1 LLQRENESEKTHLVR
16 WSIAVA
22 QNRAHYEKAL
32 EKGFQYNAEENWSK
46 AMGAFRV
53 AINEFP
59 KEPMPYVGLGE
70 ACFSL
75 KQLNKALDCYKLAA
89 RYSGGDLSYL
99 RKVAD
104 LQERMGLLTDAGRTY
119 MAAGELLLQ
128 QKQYEAAID
137 MWQLA
142 VRLEPGLL
150 AAHRR
155 LAMIFQRQHLT
166 KDAVREYL
174 AIARILQER
183 GNNRKAL
190 QMCQAAQR
198 LDPENDDV
206 LMAVKLILGGEEA
219 LAEPEEDEPVDDTPL
234 ATDAEDGIT
243 QMVRQMASVFAAEQE
258 AKQAEQAEP
267 PAVLGPIDKAKQVAQ
282 DRLAAEVFQEEDSAP
297 AGAKLS
303 KLERD
308 ALIGQAL
315 DFEAR
320 GNLVDS
326 VSCYEKAIQGGLRL
340 RAAFF
345 ILGLLYLE
353 LDRRDLAEKSL
364 AVAGKDAAFK
374 EAGKLALNTP

>member
-1 LLQRENESEKTHLVR
+1 
-16 WSIAVA
+16 VA
-22 QNRAHYEKAL
+22 QDRARYEKAL
-32 EKGFQYNAEENWSK
+32 EVGFRYNAEENWSK

-53 AINEFP
+53 AISEFP
-59 KEPMPYVGLGE
+59 REPMPYVGLGE
-70 ACFSL
+70 ACFGQ
-75 KQLNKALDCYKLAA
+75 KQLDKALDCYKLAA

-104 LQERMGLLTDAGRTY
+104 LQERMGLLMEAGRTY

-128 QKQYEAAID
+128 QKQYEEAID

-166 KDAVREYL
+166 RDAVREYL

-198 LDPENDDV
+198 LDPENEDV
-206 LMAVKLILGGEEA
+206 LMAVKLILGGEAA
-219 LAEPEEDEPVDDTPL
+219 LAEPEEEAVEEEPLVT
-234 ATDAEDGIT
+234 ESQDGIS

-258 AKQAEQAEP
+258 ARQSEQAP
-267 PAVLGPIDKAKQVAQ
+267 PAELGPVEKAHQLAQ
-282 DRLAAEVFQEEDSAP
+282 DLLAAEVFRDEDDAP
-297 AGAKLS
+297 AGASLS

-308 ALIGQAL
+308 ALIGQGL

-320 GNLVDS
+320 GNIADAVG
-326 VSCYEKAIQGGLRL
+326 CYEKAIHGGLRVP
-340 RAAFF
+340 AAFF
-345 ILGLLYLE
+345 TLGLLYLKQNRP
-353 LDRRDLAEKSL
+353 DVAKKALAI
-364 AVAGKDAAFK
+364 AARDAAFR
-374 EAGKLALNTP
+374 EASKLALNGN

>member
-1 LLQRENESEKTHLVR
+1 M
-16 WSIAVA
+16 A
-22 QNRAHYEKAL
+22 QNRPHYEKAL
-32 EKGFQYNAEENWSK
+32 EKGFQYNAEENWKK

-70 ACFSL
+70 ACFGL

-128 QKQYEAAID
+128 QKKYEEAID

-183 GNNRKAL
+183 GNSRKAL

-206 LMAVKLILGGEEA
+206 LMAIKLILGGEEA
-219 LAEPEEDEPVDDTPL
+219 LDEPEEELLDDTPL
-234 ATDAEDGIT
+234 VTETEDGIT

-258 AKQAEQAEP
+258 AKQAEQAAEP
-267 PAVLGPIDKAKQVAQ
+267 VVLGPIDQAKQVAQ

-297 AGAKLS
+297 AGATLS

-320 GNLVDS
+320 GNLGDA

-345 ILGLLYLE
+345 ILGLLYLQ
-353 LDRRDLAEKSL
+353 LDRRALAQKSL
-364 AVAGKDAAFK
+364 AVAGKDAAYK
-374 EAGKLALNTP
+374 EASILALNEN